1 MIFRRCFFF
10 RRRIISVSLD
20 SRVAFHSRL
29 ATRLFTRD
37 AFLIL
42 APKYQ
47 CDTFLF
53 INFEKSLPPNCSRYR
68 NTLLLARIDR
78 TKLDSPH
85 DTFLRSFPFFHSWIR
100 LVVLHAIPVT
110 SRRLFLVATT
120 KNSIFLNFQQIFF
133 LLIFNLGWNK
143 IQEILKAA
151 SSSKQLQSINQYNN
165 NSLLIS

>member
-42 APKYQ
+42 APKYR

-68 NTLLLARIDR
+68 KYFASRL
-78 TKLDSPH
+78 
-85 DTFLRSFPFFHSWIR
+85 LRSHRTRFSSRYFSSIVSVFSQLDLSCRFTRDSSNLTTP
-100 LVVLHAIPVT
+100 L
-110 SRRLFLVATT
+110 SRRNNKKFNLSQFST
-120 KNSIFLNFQQIFF
+120 NFY

-143 IQEILKAA
+143 IQEILKAP